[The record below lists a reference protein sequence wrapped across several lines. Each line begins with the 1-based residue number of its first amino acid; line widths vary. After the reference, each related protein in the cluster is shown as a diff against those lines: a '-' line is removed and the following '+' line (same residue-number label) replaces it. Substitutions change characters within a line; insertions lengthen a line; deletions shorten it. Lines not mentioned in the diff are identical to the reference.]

1 MYNLIKFE
9 FYKLKHNRV
18 FKNSLIL
25 ISLCVVYTIYLFF
38 FKEHTYKVFNSA
50 FGGREYGFWLN
61 NFNNRGNP
69 KAIEFVHSALG
80 FVPVFEI
87 LIMFIAGEFII
98 KEYSYGTLKNILSY
112 GHKREQVYI
121 SKIIIMFV
129 VTFILTFLL
138 LFGTVIVAFIS
149 GAIKKIS
156 YDEIIHVI
164 NFTLLVWI
172 IFAAIASIYTFLST
186 LIKSKSLIV
195 TIGMVYIFL
204 ANIFIGRV
212 YCQRYT
218 PTFMLMD
225 IGIMPPSIQNIHH
238 IIMTC
243 IALIIVTSFLG
254 VLVFKKQ
261 DIK

>member
-25 ISLCVVYTIYLFF
+25 ISLCVAYVIYLFF
-38 FKEHTYKVFNSA
+38 SKGHTHKIFNSV
-50 FGGREYGFWLN
+50 FEGREYGFWLN

-69 KAIEFVHSALG
+69 KVIEFARSALG
-80 FVPVFEI
+80 FVPI
-87 LIMFIAGEFII
+87 LETLIIFIAGEFII

-138 LFGTVIVAFIS
+138 LFGTVIVAFIT
-149 GAIKKIS
+149 GAIKKVS
-156 YDEIIHVI
+156 YDEILGAI
-164 NFTLLVWI
+164 NFILLICIV
-172 IFAAIASIYTFLST
+172 FTAIGSIYTFLCT

-195 TIGMVYIFL
+195 AIGLIYIFVSS
-204 ANIFIGRV
+204 IFIGRIP
-212 YCQRYT
+212 YQKYT

-225 IGIMPPSIQNIHH
+225 IGIVAPTVQNIHH

-243 IALIIVTSFLG
+243 IILIIVTSCLG
-254 VLVFKKQ
+254 IYIFKKE
-261 DIK
+261 DIN

>member
-18 FKNSLIL
+18 FRNSLIV
-25 ISLCVVYTIYLFF
+25 ISLCVAYTIYLFF
-38 FKEHTYKVFNSA
+38 SKGNKYMIFNSE

-61 NFNNRGNP
+61 NFNDGLNP
-69 KAIEFVHSALG
+69 KAIEFVRSALG
-80 FVPVFEI
+80 FGPIFEI

-98 KEYSYGTLKNILSY
+98 KEYSYGTLKNVLSY

-121 SKIIIMFV
+121 SKMIIMFV

-149 GAIKKIS
+149 GAIKKVS
-156 YDEIIHVI
+156 YDEILQAI
-164 NFTLLVWI
+164 NFILLICIV
-172 IFAAIASIYTFLST
+172 FTAIASIYTFLCT

-195 TIGMVYIFL
+195 TIGIIYIYL
-204 ANIFIGRV
+204 SSIFIGRIP
-212 YCQRYT
+212 YQEYT

-225 IGIMPPSIQNIHH
+225 IGIVPPTVQNIQH

-243 IALIIVTSFLG
+243 IILIIVTSCLG
-254 VLVFKKQ
+254 IYIFKKE

>member
-25 ISLCVVYTIYLFF
+25 ISLCVAYTIYLFF
-38 FKEHTYKVFNSA
+38 FKEHKHMIFNSA

-61 NFNNRGNP
+61 NFNDRGNP
-69 KAIEFVHSALG
+69 KVIEFVRSALG
-80 FVPVFEI
+80 FGPILEI
-87 LIMFIAGEFII
+87 LIIFMAGEFII

-121 SKIIIMFV
+121 SKIIIMLV

-149 GAIKKIS
+149 GAIREFS
-156 YDEIIHVI
+156 YGEILGAI
-164 NFTLLVWI
+164 NFILLICIV
-172 IFAAIASIYTFLST
+172 FTAMASIYTFLCT

-195 TIGMVYIFL
+195 TIGLIYIFVS
-204 ANIFIGRV
+204 ATCIGRIP
-212 YCQRYT
+212 YQKYT

-225 IGIMPPSIQNIHH
+225 IGIVPPSIQNIHH

-243 IALIIVTSFLG
+243 IILVIVTSFIGLFI
-254 VLVFKKQ
+254 FKKQ

>member
-18 FKNSLIL
+18 FKNSLII
-25 ISLCVVYTIYLFF
+25 ISLCVAYTIYIFF
-38 FKEHTYKVFNSA
+38 SNEYKYMIFNCT
-50 FGGREYGFWLN
+50 FGGRDYGFWLN
-61 NFNNRGNP
+61 NFNDKLNP
-69 KAIEFVHSALG
+69 KAVEFVHSALG
-80 FVPVFEI
+80 FVPIFEI

-98 KEYSYGTLKNILSY
+98 REYSYGTLKNILSY

-121 SKIIIMFV
+121 SKIIIMLV
-129 VTFILTFLL
+129 VAFILTFLL
-138 LFGTVIVAFIS
+138 LFGTVIVAFIT

-156 YDEIIHVI
+156 YGEILEAI
-164 NFTLLVWI
+164 NFILLICIV
-172 IFAAIASIYTFLST
+172 FTAIASIYTFLCT

-195 TIGMVYIFL
+195 AIGIIYI
-204 ANIFIGRV
+204 NVSYIFIGRIP
-212 YCQRYT
+212 YQKYT

-225 IGIMPPSIQNIHH
+225 IGVVPPSIQNIQH

-243 IALIIVTSFLG
+243 IILIIVTSLLG
-254 VLVFKKQ
+254 ISVFKKQ

>member
-25 ISLCVVYTIYLFF
+25 ISLCVAYTIYLFF

-80 FVPVFEI
+80 FVPIFEL

-121 SKIIIMFV
+121 SKIIIMLV
-129 VTFILTFLL
+129 ATFILTFLL

-149 GAIKKIS
+149 GAIKKVS
-156 YDEIIHVI
+156 YDEILGAI
-164 NFTLLVWI
+164 NFILLICIV
-172 IFAAIASIYTFLST
+172 FTAIASIYTFLCT

-195 TIGMVYIFL
+195 AIGLIYIFVSS
-204 ANIFIGRV
+204 IFIGKIP
-212 YCQRYT
+212 YQKYT

-225 IGIMPPSIQNIHH
+225 IGIVPPTVQNIHH

-243 IALIIVTSFLG
+243 IILIIVTSFLG
-254 VLVFKKQ
+254 IYVFKKE
-261 DIK
+261 DIS

>member
-18 FKNSLIL
+18 FKNSLIV
-25 ISLCVVYTIYLFF
+25 ISLCVAYTIYLFF
-38 FKEHTYKVFNSA
+38 FKEYTHKVFNAA

-69 KAIEFVHSALG
+69 KAIEFVRSALG
-80 FVPVFEI
+80 FVPILQI
-87 LIMFIAGEFII
+87 LIIFVAGEFII
-98 KEYSYGTLKNILSY
+98 KEYSYGTLKNIVSY

-121 SKIIIMFV
+121 SKIIIMLV

-149 GAIKKIS
+149 GAIKKVS
-156 YDEIIHVI
+156 YDEILEAI
-164 NFTLLVWI
+164 NFILLLSIV
-172 IFAAIASIYTFLST
+172 FTAIASIYTFLCT

-195 TIGMVYIFL
+195 TIGLIYIFVS
-204 ANIFIGRV
+204 ATSVGRIP
-212 YCQRYT
+212 YQKYT

-225 IGIMPPSIQNIHH
+225 IGIVPPTVQNIQH

-243 IALIIVTSFLG
+243 IILIIVTSCLG
-254 VLVFKKQ
+254 IYIFKKE